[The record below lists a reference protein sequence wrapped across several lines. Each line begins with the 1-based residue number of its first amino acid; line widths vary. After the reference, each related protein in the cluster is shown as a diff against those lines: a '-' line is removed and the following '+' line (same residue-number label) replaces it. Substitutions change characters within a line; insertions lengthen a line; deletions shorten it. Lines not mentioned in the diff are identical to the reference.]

1 MRTILVLAVLLVF
14 APAAL
19 AGAVR
24 AVTVPAPVLA
34 VAFDGSR
41 VAVASGRSATDCN
54 RVHVWNLAT
63 RGVSKL
69 GRKTHCEQTSTGNAI
84 AAISIAGTR
93 VLWLHYVGG
102 NSRDWSLW
110 TATTAKPAPIRLR
123 LVTREVD
130 APAPIV
136 LGRSGGERPGDLLL
150 YAVERTVIA
159 LRPNG
164 ARRFSWTAPAR
175 VVALAAL
182 EDRLAVAVE
191 GGAVVVLDGN
201 GRALRTEMFARTV
214 DAVRLTRTGLVAQ
227 LGRSLEL
234 RQGGSVRTF
243 SFPAGV
249 RLADATSERAI
260 LISGDKVLRFE
271 LEAGRGRVIASGTSA
286 ALAGERLAVGSGRRV
301 TLRSHP

>member
-1 MRTILVLAVLLVF
+1 MRTILVLAVLIVF
-14 APAAL
+14 VPTAL

-24 AVTVPAPVLA
+24 AVTAPAPVLA
-34 VAFDGSR
+34 VAFDGAR
-41 VAVASGRSATDCN
+41 VAVASGRSASDCN
-54 RVHVWNLAT
+54 RVYVWNLAT

-69 GRKTHCEQTSTGNAI
+69 GRKTHCEQTSTGNTI
-84 AAISIAGTR
+84 AALSIAGTR

-123 LVTREVD
+123 LVTREAD
-130 APAPIV
+130 AAAPIV
-136 LGRSGGERPGDLLL
+136 LGRSGGGRPGDLLP
-150 YAVERTVIA
+150 YAVERTVVA

-164 ARRFSWTAPAR
+164 ARRISWTAPAR
-175 VVALAAL
+175 VIALDAL

-201 GRALRTEMFARTV
+201 GRELRTEMFARTV

-227 LGRSLEL
+227 SGRSLEL
-234 RQGGSVRTF
+234 REGGSVRKL
-243 SFPAGV
+243 SLPAGA
-249 RLADATSERAI
+249 RLADATSDRAI
-260 LISGDKVLRFE
+260 LIRGGKVLRLE
-271 LEAGRGRVIASGTSA
+271 LDTGHSAVIASGTTA

-301 TLRSHP
+301 TLTAFR